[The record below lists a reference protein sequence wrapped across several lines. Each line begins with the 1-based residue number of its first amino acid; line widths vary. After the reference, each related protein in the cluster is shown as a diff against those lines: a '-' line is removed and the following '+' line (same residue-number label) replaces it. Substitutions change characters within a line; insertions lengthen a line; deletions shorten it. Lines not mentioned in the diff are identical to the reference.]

1 MSRGP
6 WKMVMVPFGKDL
18 SRIYPERGRGVG
30 DDKRIRHWRGG
41 GNSGFAEH
49 DLETRRQRRST
60 EFPLEAYGND
70 GFRHTSREQARRH
83 LPKLKSPSASQP

>member
-1 MSRGP
+1 
-6 WKMVMVPFGKDL
+6 MVMVPFGKDL

-60 EFPLEAYGND
+60 GFSLEEK
-70 GFRHTSREQARRH
+70 HTGMTDFDILLGSKRAGTC
-83 LPKLKSPSASQP
+83 LN